1 MVFLCTNSKLFRKE
15 SRENNLIST
24 LKDKVLKVD
33 LTKKV
38 KDLYLKN
45 FEFYGWNYKEV
56 TNKWEISVG
65 LDFKTYFN
73 KGSQML

>member
-45 FEFYGWNYKEV
+45 FEFYG
-56 TNKWEISVG
+56 
-65 LDFKTYFN
+65 
-73 KGSQML
+73 